1 MYANSKH
8 VYYAGQKQFNAAR
21 AYIKWT
27 NVFTTVLAYVGPFTN
42 IVSCVILGLVIA
54 LVFKISK
61 QVRVGKRSVAPK
73 KQVNTF
79 VIASH
84 ITVTLGYSITLF
96 LGQLKPVGGIFQNRI
111 NSSIFFFGGLVEIFL
126 SVILWFILDEK
137 KARAVIVDETRV
149 YAVIDVINTDLSA
162 LSSEDG
168 YNDEEDDC
176 ARMNESVRYSG
187 VS

>member
-1 MYANSKH
+1 VYANSKH

-21 AYIKWT
+21 AYIKWV
-27 NVFTTVLAYVGPFTN
+27 NVFTTVLYYVGPFTN

-61 QVRVGKRSVAPK
+61 QVRVGKRSVAPT

-96 LGQLKPVGGIFQNRI
+96 LGQLKAVGGIFQNRI
-111 NSSIFFFGGLVEIFL
+111 NTSIFLFSGLVEIFL
-126 SVILWFILDEK
+126 SVILWFILDEN
-137 KARAVIVDETRV
+137 KASAIIVDETRV

-168 YNDEEDDC
+168 YNDEEDDS